1 MRGHRIAMVL
11 AFFVVT
17 GCKQV
22 KPPEPVP
29 ASAYIQPDTPPTY
42 TRRSEAARPE
52 LTFTDI
58 TKEAGVAF
66 THFTGA
72 VGKKWMPETMGG
84 GGAFLDY
91 DGDQRPDILLV
102 NGDHWPGE
110 EAKATG
116 TNAEP
121 PVSRLFRNRGAGA
134 FEDVT
139 GRCGL
144 DQVRCYGM
152 GAAIADY
159 DADGDADI
167 FMTTVGKDRLLRNDN
182 GQFVDVTDA
191 AGVGFSTC
199 NGEALPWEWSTGAAW
214 LDHDRDG
221 DLDLFVANYVQWTP
235 ETDIW
240 STLDGKSKAYSTPQ
254 PYQGATCVLF
264 RNNGDGTFADAT
276 KQAGVFNPEGKSLG
290 VIVDDFNDDAWPDIV
305 VTNDTQPNFLYVNN
319 QDGTFTDRALSL
331 GVAYDESGLARAG
344 MGVGVADIRNNGA
357 KSIAIGNFSGEPV
370 SLFTQVGLDAFID
383 QAGSARLAKPTTVS
397 LTFGL
402 VFADFNLDGYEDVL
416 LANGHIEPEIEA
428 VHEDWSFAQRPQL
441 FMNNHAGQF
450 VEMTDEA
457 GEPFRRTIVG
467 RTAVT
472 ADIDGDGD
480 LDALLTA
487 NGGSPTLLRN
497 DTRSAGSV
505 LRVRLM
511 ANGKNPQAVG
521 ARVRVHA
528 GGMVQ
533 TRFITT
539 GGSYL
544 GQSELVATFGLD
556 EAKRVERLEVRWPDG
571 QIETLDASPS
581 NSSIVIQQGRGVVS
595 SERIG
600 DEQAATARVERPGT

>member
-1 MRGHRIAMVL
+1 
-11 AFFVVT
+11 
-17 GCKQV
+17 
-22 KPPEPVP
+22 
-29 ASAYIQPDTPPTY
+29 
-42 TRRSEAARPE
+42 
-52 LTFTDI
+52 
-58 TKEAGVAF
+58 
-66 THFTGA
+66 
-72 VGKKWMPETMGG
+72 
-84 GGAFLDY
+84 
-91 DGDQRPDILLV
+91 
-102 NGDHWPGE
+102 
-110 EAKATG
+110 
-116 TNAEP
+116 
-121 PVSRLFRNRGAGA
+121 
-134 FEDVT
+134 
-139 GRCGL
+139 
-144 DQVRCYGM
+144 M